1 MTDESS
7 WDIWDEDESV
17 VQDVPAVRELVIQRH
32 GGRFDSNKFKM
43 LVYGESGSGKTRFAA
58 TFPNALFADLDKGMA
73 SVDWEVDVADI
84 NSFEELKDLYEF
96 LREGKH
102 NYETIVIDTLNEMQ
116 RLALHATVEDFPAI
130 RRSYNDLPSQSDYG
144 KMLHDMVELTINFA
158 YLPMRVVFISQ
169 VISRQFDTDVIQP
182 QLIGKNTAREICRK
196 MDVIGYIYKSEKEVE
211 DDNRKVSEIVFD
223 AANYV
228 VKDRSGKLPAVIVD
242 PSFEKLNA
250 YWK

>member
-1 MTDESS
+1 M
-7 WDIWDEDESV
+7 
-17 VQDVPAVRELVIQRH
+17 
-32 GGRFDSNKFKM
+32 
-43 LVYGESGSGKTRFAA
+43 
-58 TFPNALFADLDKGMA
+58 
-73 SVDWEVDVADI
+73 DVADI

-158 YLPMRVVFISQ
+158 YLPMRVVLISQ

-250 YWK
+250 YWN